1 MKNSPDLFIK
11 TEYENLVKQILLWD
25 KAYHRDDNPI
35 VDDAT
40 YDKAKKRAIELE
52 EEFPE
57 LDGNIS
63 KKVGAEIS
71 NEFKSFE
78 HKIPMLSISDVFNE
92 NELKAWIERTGKD
105 NDFFVELKVDGLS
118 FSALYENG
126 KLIRALTRGSGI
138 IGEDITENIKTI
150 KDIPLVLKGNFPNL
164 IEIRGE
170 VYMARDDFIKLN
182 EISDKKFANP
192 RNAAAGSLRQ
202 LDPSITAQ
210 RKLSAFAY
218 TYGMTSN
225 RFWKTQSEYFEKLK
239 SWGFKTTEFYAK
251 KANTLKE
258 IQEIYNHINNVRISI
273 PFDIDGLVIKINDIE
288 KQNILGSTV
297 QSPRWEI
304 AYKFPA
310 ARAITKILD
319 IIIQVG
325 RTGVLTPVA
334 ILEPINI
341 GGVIVS
347 RATLHNFDEIERK
360 NIFIGDNVIVERAGD
375 VIPKIIGVD
384 KHFENSQ
391 KFIFPSVCPVC
402 GSHVIKIDNL
412 VARKC
417 INSLN
422 CPAQLVSSL
431 EHFVSKKGFDIEGIG
446 EKQLSLFNSL
456 GFINSAFDIFNFID
470 KYKNEIIKL
479 DGFAEK
485 SVSKLKDNIEKSK
498 NIEFYKFIYAIG
510 IPEIGFANAKI
521 LAKRFKTFED
531 LKSATIEDLI
541 KIDGI
546 GETIAKEIV
555 EFFKNNIDTLNKLL
569 TVINLKYN
577 NKEVLENEFFKNKK
591 FVLTGT
597 LSNYSRDE
605 AKELIESMGGI
616 ISSSISIK
624 TDFLIAGENA
634 GSKLNNAKKLN
645 IKILTEQEFIEK
657 LKVN

>member
-1 MKNSPDLFIK
+1 M
-11 TEYENLVKQILLWD
+11 
-25 KAYHRDDNPI
+25 
-35 VDDAT
+35 
-40 YDKAKKRAIELE
+40 
-52 EEFPE
+52 
-57 LDGNIS
+57 
-63 KKVGAEIS
+63 
-71 NEFKSFE
+71 
-78 HKIPMLSISDVFNE
+78 
-92 NELKAWIERTGKD
+92 
-105 NDFFVELKVDGLS
+105 
-118 FSALYENG
+118 
-126 KLIRALTRGSGI
+126 
-138 IGEDITENIKTI
+138 
-150 KDIPLVLKGNFPNL
+150 
-164 IEIRGE
+164 
-170 VYMARDDFIKLN
+170 
-182 EISDKKFANP
+182 
-192 RNAAAGSLRQ
+192 
-202 LDPSITAQ
+202 
-210 RKLSAFAY
+210 
-218 TYGMTSN
+218 
-225 RFWKTQSEYFEKLK
+225 
-239 SWGFKTTEFYAK
+239 
-251 KANTLKE
+251 
-258 IQEIYNHINNVRISI
+258 
-273 PFDIDGLVIKINDIE
+273 
-288 KQNILGSTV
+288 
-297 QSPRWEI
+297 
-304 AYKFPA
+304 
-310 ARAITKILD
+310 
-319 IIIQVG
+319 
-325 RTGVLTPVA
+325 
-334 ILEPINI
+334 
-341 GGVIVS
+341 
-347 RATLHNFDEIERK
+347 
-360 NIFIGDNVIVERAGD
+360 
-375 VIPKIIGVD
+375 D

-470 KYKNEIIKL
+470 KNKNEIIKL

-485 SVSKLKDNIEKSK
+485 SISKLKDNIEKSK
-498 NIEFYKFIYAIG
+498 NIEFHKFIYAIG

-555 EFFKNNIDTLNKLL
+555 EFFKDNIDTLNKLL

-577 NKEVLENEFFKNKK
+577 NKEILENEFFKNKK